1 MLYQIKNGTVSVGAK
16 TILSHVD
23 FEIKGKEKIA
33 VVGKNGVGKTTLLRL
48 IAGELTLDRDD
59 KRMEPGIWKSRTLT
73 VGMLRQSGEQ
83 DFDRTVEELLLESC
97 AMEDLYSKE
106 RYRYEME
113 YDRLF
118 TGFGFQKEEKHKKL
132 KEFSGGEQTKIAL
145 IRLFLMKPDILL
157 LDEPT
162 NHLDIQTTEWLEKY
176 IGEYEH
182 AIVLVSHDRFF
193 LDQVTDVVY
202 ELKDQSLKRYPGNYT
217 RYREQKQ
224 KETAAAKKAY
234 ERQQKEIERLNA
246 LIERFKH
253 KPKKAAFARSRRKM
267 IERMEL
273 LPDPAEDDVH
283 IFTGDIEPAHLGSK
297 WVYEAE
303 HLKIGYDKVL
313 LELSLRVRRGQKI
326 GIIGENGAGKSTFLK
341 TVAGI
346 MEPLDGKGAIG
357 NHILLGY
364 FDQQTAAI
372 QSDQTVFEHFQDLF
386 PGLNE
391 KEVRHMLAAYL
402 FQGKDVQTKVG
413 DLSGGEKSRLMLAEL
428 LYSRPNLLLLD
439 EPTNH
444 MDIRAKE
451 TLESAFRAYKGT
463 MLFVS
468 HDRYFIKQVA
478 DAILVFQGQ
487 KVMYYPFGYEHYLK
501 RSRQDGEGNLAALVQ
516 AEDQALI
523 AGMRAVPEK
532 ERHRL
537 REIGTDEAYL
547 DWRFGLARKPMDEAE
562 KKVAYLWEKWEQL
575 SKEKEELELQL
586 WMGVSQ
592 ELMKKNEILWDGKRG
607 VEKIADIDRR
617 SGLAEKCERIKEGL
631 AQIAQPL
638 NTAWDEWTE
647 SCLAWWDVYL
657 EEFEE
662 DNM

>member
-16 TILSHVD
+16 TILSHVN
-23 FEIKGKEKIA
+23 FEIKGNEKIA
-33 VVGKNGVGKTTLLRL
+33 VVGKNGVGKTTLLKL
-48 IAGELTLDRDD
+48 IAGELSLDQDD
-59 KRMEPGIWKSRTLT
+59 KRQEPGIWKSRVLT
-73 VGMLRQSGEQ
+73 VGMLRQSAEQ
-83 DFDRTVEELLLESC
+83 DFDKTVEELLLESC
-97 AMEDLYSKE
+97 PTDDLYSKE
-106 RYRYEME
+106 RYLYEME

-118 TGFGFQKEEKHKKL
+118 TGFGFQKEEKHKKFE
-132 KEFSGGEQTKIAL
+132 EFSGGEQTKIAL

-162 NHLDIQTTEWLEKY
+162 NHLDIQTTEWLEEY
-176 IGEYEH
+176 IREYEH
-182 AIVLVSHDRFF
+182 AIVFVSHDRFF

-202 ELKDQSLKRYPGNYT
+202 ELEDRSLRRYPGNYT
-217 RYREQKQ
+217 QYREQKQ
-224 KETAAAKKAY
+224 KDIAAAKKAY
-234 ERQQKEIERLNA
+234 ERQQKELDRLNG

-253 KPKKAAFARSRRKM
+253 KPKKAAFARSRKKI

-283 IFTGDIEPAHLGSK
+283 IFTGDIEPLHPGSK

-326 GIIGENGAGKSTFLK
+326 GIIGDNGAGKSTFLK
-341 TVAGI
+341 TMAGLI
-346 MEPLDGKGAIG
+346 APIGGKGALG
-357 NHILLGY
+357 NNILMGY
-364 FDQQTAAI
+364 FDQQTATI
-372 QSDQTVFEHFQDLF
+372 QSEKTVYEHFHDLF

-391 KEVRHMLAAYL
+391 KDARHVLASYL
-402 FQGKDVQTKVG
+402 FRGKEAQTKVSN
-413 DLSGGEKSRLMLAEL
+413 LSGGEKSRLMLAEL

-501 RSRQDGEGNLAALVQ
+501 RSRQNGSENLAALVQ

-562 KKVAYLWEKWEQL
+562 KKFAYLWGKWEQL
-575 SKEKEELELQL
+575 SREKEELELRL
-586 WMGVSQ
+586 WTETRLVLTEQSGFRSEETVALQ
-592 ELMKKNEILWDGKRG
+592 ER
-607 VEKIADIDRR
+607 
-617 SGLAEKCERIKEGL
+617 AEKIKEGPARMEQSL
-631 AQIAQPL
+631 RE
-638 NTAWDEWTE
+638 AWDEWTE
-647 SCLAWWDVYL
+647 ACLAWWDVYL

>member
-16 TILSHVD
+16 TILSHVN
-23 FEIKGKEKIA
+23 FEIKGNEKIA
-33 VVGKNGVGKTTLLRL
+33 VVGKNGVGKTTLLKL
-48 IAGELTLDRDD
+48 IAGELSLDQDD
-59 KRMEPGIWKSRTLT
+59 KRQEPGIWKSRVLT
-73 VGMLRQSGEQ
+73 VGILRQSAEQ
-83 DFDRTVEELLLESC
+83 DFQKTVEELLLESC
-97 AMEDLYSKE
+97 PTDDLYSKE
-106 RYRYEME
+106 RYLYEME

-118 TGFGFQKEEKHKKL
+118 TGFGFLKEEKHKKFE
-132 KEFSGGEQTKIAL
+132 EFSGGEQTKIAL

-162 NHLDIQTTEWLEKY
+162 NHLDIQTTEWLEEY
-176 IGEYEH
+176 IREYEH
-182 AIVLVSHDRFF
+182 AIVFVSHDRFF

-202 ELKDQSLKRYPGNYT
+202 ELEDRSLRRYPGNYT
-217 RYREQKQ
+217 QYREQKQ
-224 KETAAAKKAY
+224 KDIAAAKKAY
-234 ERQQKEIERLNA
+234 ERQQKELDRLNG
-246 LIERFKH
+246 LIERFKN
-253 KPKKAAFARSRRKM
+253 KPKKAAFARSRKKI

-273 LPDPAEDDVH
+273 LPDPDEDDVH
-283 IFTGDIEPAHLGSK
+283 IFTGDIEPLHPGSK

-326 GIIGENGAGKSTFLK
+326 GIIGDNGAGKSTFLK
-341 TVAGI
+341 TMAGLI
-346 MEPLDGKGAIG
+346 APIGGKGALG
-357 NHILLGY
+357 NNILMGY
-364 FDQQTAAI
+364 FDQQTATI
-372 QSDQTVFEHFQDLF
+372 QSEKTVYEHFHDLF

-391 KEVRHMLAAYL
+391 KDARHVLASYL
-402 FQGKDVQTKVG
+402 FRGKEAQTKVSN
-413 DLSGGEKSRLMLAEL
+413 LSGGEKSRLMLAEL

-501 RSRQDGEGNLAALVQ
+501 RSRQNGSENLAALVQ

-562 KKVAYLWEKWEQL
+562 KKFAHLWEKWEQL
-575 SKEKEELELQL
+575 SREKEELELRLWTETQL
-586 WMGVSQ
+586 VLTEQSEFQSEETVALQ
-592 ELMKKNEILWDGKRG
+592 ERA
-607 VEKIADIDRR
+607 EKI
-617 SGLAEKCERIKEGL
+617 KEEPARMEQSL
-631 AQIAQPL
+631 RE
-638 NTAWDEWTE
+638 AWDEWTE
-647 SCLAWWDVYL
+647 ACLAWWDVYL
-657 EEFEE
+657 EEFGE

>member
-16 TILSHVD
+16 TILSHVN
-23 FEIKGKEKIA
+23 FEIKGNEKIA
-33 VVGKNGVGKTTLLRL
+33 VVGKNGVGKTTLLKL
-48 IAGELTLDRDD
+48 IAGDLSLDQDD
-59 KRMEPGIWKSRTLT
+59 KRQEPGIWKSRVLT
-73 VGMLRQSGEQ
+73 VGMLRQSAEQ
-83 DFDRTVEELLLESC
+83 DFQKTVEELLLESC
-97 AMEDLYSKE
+97 PEDDLYSKE
-106 RYRYEME
+106 RYLYEME

-118 TGFGFQKEEKHKKL
+118 TGFGFQKEEKHKKFE
-132 KEFSGGEQTKIAL
+132 EFSGGEQTKIAL

-162 NHLDIQTTEWLEKY
+162 NHLDIQTTEWLEEY
-176 IGEYEH
+176 IREYEH
-182 AIVLVSHDRFF
+182 AIVFVSHDRFF

-202 ELKDQSLKRYPGNYT
+202 ELEDRSLRRYPGNYT
-217 RYREQKQ
+217 QYREQKQ
-224 KETAAAKKAY
+224 KDIAAAKKAY
-234 ERQQKEIERLNA
+234 ERQQKELDRLNG

-253 KPKKAAFARSRRKM
+253 KPKKAAFARSRKKI

-283 IFTGDIEPAHLGSK
+283 IFTGDIEPLHPGSK

-326 GIIGENGAGKSTFLK
+326 GIIGDNGAGKSTFLK
-341 TVAGI
+341 TMAGLI
-346 MEPLDGKGAIG
+346 APIGGKGALG
-357 NHILLGY
+357 NNILMGY
-364 FDQQTAAI
+364 FDQQTATI
-372 QSDQTVFEHFQDLF
+372 QSEKTVYEHFHDLF

-391 KEVRHMLAAYL
+391 KDARHVLASYL
-402 FQGKDVQTKVG
+402 FRGKEAQTKVSN
-413 DLSGGEKSRLMLAEL
+413 LSGGEKSRLMLAEL

-501 RSRQDGEGNLAALVQ
+501 RSRQNGSENLAALVQ

-562 KKVAYLWEKWEQL
+562 KKFAYLWEKWEQL
-575 SKEKEELELQL
+575 SREKEELELRLWTETQL
-586 WMGVSQ
+586 VLTDQSEFQSEETAALQ
-592 ELMKKNEILWDGKRG
+592 ERA
-607 VEKIADIDRR
+607 EKI
-617 SGLAEKCERIKEGL
+617 KEEPARMEQSL
-631 AQIAQPL
+631 SE
-638 NTAWDEWTE
+638 AWDEWTE
-647 SCLAWWDVYL
+647 ACLAWWDVYL
-657 EEFEE
+657 EEFGE

>member
-23 FEIKGKEKIA
+23 FEIKGNEKIA
-33 VVGKNGVGKTTLLRL
+33 IVGKNGVGKTTLLRL
-48 IAGELTLDRDD
+48 IAGELSLDLDD
-59 KRMEPGIWKSRTLT
+59 KRMEPGIWKSRALT
-73 VGMLRQSGEQ
+73 IGMLRQSPEQ
-83 DFDRTVEELLLESC
+83 DLKKTVEELLLESC
-97 AMEDLYSKE
+97 QTDDLYSKE
-106 RYRYEME
+106 RYLYEME

-118 TGFGFQKEEKHKKL
+118 TGFGFKKEEKHKKFE
-132 KEFSGGEQTKIAL
+132 EFSGGEQTKIAL

-162 NHLDIQTTEWLEKY
+162 NHLDIQTTEWLEDY
-176 IGEYEH
+176 IREYEH
-182 AIVLVSHDRFF
+182 AIVFVSHDRFF

-202 ELKDQSLKRYPGNYT
+202 ELQNQSLKRYPGNYT
-217 RYREQKQ
+217 NYRQQKQ
-224 KETAAAKKAY
+224 KDVVAAKKAY
-234 ERQQKEIERLNA
+234 ENQKKELERLNG
-246 LIERFKH
+246 LIEKFKH
-253 KPKKAAFARSRRKM
+253 KPKKAAFARSRKKI

-273 LPDPAEDDVH
+273 LENPMEDDVH
-283 IFTGDIEPAHLGSK
+283 IFTGDIEPLHPGSK

-303 HLKIGYDKVL
+303 HLKIGYDKML

-326 GIIGENGAGKSTFLK
+326 GIIGDNGTGKSTFIK
-341 TVAGI
+341 TIAGI
-346 MEPLDGKGAIG
+346 LEPLDGKGSLG
-357 NHILLGY
+357 NNILMGY
-364 FDQQTAAI
+364 FDQQTATI
-372 QSDQTVFEHFQDLF
+372 QSEKTVYEHF
-386 PGLNE
+386 
-391 KEVRHMLAAYL
+391 H
-402 FQGKDVQTKVG
+402 

-501 RSRQDGEGNLAALVQ
+501 KSRQKGVENLVALVQ

-562 KKVAYLWEKWEQL
+562 ERFAYLWKKWEQL
-575 SKEKEELELQL
+575 KLEEEELELKL
-586 WMGVSQ
+586 WGESSL
-592 ELMKKNEILWDGKRG
+592 ELTEELNQI
-607 VEKIADIDRR
+607 EKD
-617 SGLAEKCERIKEGL
+617 LL
-631 AQIAQPL
+631 QIEQPL
-638 NTAWDEWTE
+638 KESLELWTE
-647 SCLAWWDVYL
+647 GCLSWWDVYQ
-657 EEFEE
+657 EEFL
-662 DNM
+662 

>member
-16 TILSHVD
+16 TILSHVN
-23 FEIKGKEKIA
+23 FEIKGNEKIA
-33 VVGKNGVGKTTLLRL
+33 VVGKNGVGKTTLLKL
-48 IAGELTLDRDD
+48 IAGELSLDRDD
-59 KRMEPGIWKSRTLT
+59 KRQEPGIWKSRVLT
-73 VGMLRQSGEQ
+73 VGMLRQSAEQ
-83 DFDRTVEELLLESC
+83 NFQKTVEELLLESC
-97 AMEDLYSKE
+97 PTDDLYSKE
-106 RYRYEME
+106 RYLYEME

-118 TGFGFQKEEKHKKL
+118 TGFGFLKEEKHKKFE
-132 KEFSGGEQTKIAL
+132 EFSGGEQTKIAL

-162 NHLDIQTTEWLEKY
+162 NHLDIQTTEWLEEY
-176 IGEYEH
+176 IREYEH
-182 AIVLVSHDRFF
+182 AIVFVSHDRFF

-202 ELKDQSLKRYPGNYT
+202 ELEDRSLRRYPGNYT
-217 RYREQKQ
+217 QYREQKQ
-224 KETAAAKKAY
+224 KDIVAAKKAY
-234 ERQQKEIERLNA
+234 ERQQKELDRLNG
-246 LIERFKH
+246 LIEHFKN
-253 KPKKAAFARSRRKM
+253 KPKKAAFARSRKKI

-283 IFTGDIEPAHLGSK
+283 IFTGDIEPLHPGSK

-326 GIIGENGAGKSTFLK
+326 GIIGDNGAGKSTFLK
-341 TVAGI
+341 TMAGLI
-346 MEPLDGKGAIG
+346 APIGGKGALG
-357 NHILLGY
+357 NNILMGY
-364 FDQQTAAI
+364 FDQQTATL
-372 QSDQTVFEHFQDLF
+372 QSEKTVYEHFHDLF

-391 KEVRHMLAAYL
+391 KDARHVLASYL
-402 FQGKDVQTKVG
+402 FRGKEAQTKVSN
-413 DLSGGEKSRLMLAEL
+413 LSGGEKSRLMLAEL

-501 RSRQDGEGNLAALVQ
+501 RSRQNGSENLVALVQ

-562 KKVAYLWEKWEQL
+562 KKFAYLWEKWEQL
-575 SKEKEELELQL
+575 SREKEELELRL
-586 WMGVSQ
+586 WTETRLVLTEQSGVQSEETAALQ
-592 ELMKKNEILWDGKRG
+592 ERA
-607 VEKIADIDRR
+607 EKI
-617 SGLAEKCERIKEGL
+617 KEEPARMEQSL
-631 AQIAQPL
+631 RE
-638 NTAWDEWTE
+638 AWDEWTE
-647 SCLAWWDVYL
+647 ACLAWWDVYL

>member
-16 TILSHVD
+16 TILSHVN
-23 FEIKGKEKIA
+23 FEIKGNEKIA
-33 VVGKNGVGKTTLLRL
+33 VVGKNGVGKTTLLKL
-48 IAGELTLDRDD
+48 IAGELSLDRDD
-59 KRMEPGIWKSRTLT
+59 KRQEPGIWKSRVLT
-73 VGMLRQSGEQ
+73 VGILRQSAEQ
-83 DFDRTVEELLLESC
+83 DFQKTVEELLLESC
-97 AMEDLYSKE
+97 PTDDLYSKE
-106 RYRYEME
+106 RYLYEME

-118 TGFGFQKEEKHKKL
+118 TGFGFLKEEKHKKFE
-132 KEFSGGEQTKIAL
+132 EFSGGEQTKIAL

-162 NHLDIQTTEWLEKY
+162 NHLDIQTTEWLEEY
-176 IGEYEH
+176 IREYEH
-182 AIVLVSHDRFF
+182 AIVFVSHDRFF

-202 ELKDQSLKRYPGNYT
+202 ELEDRSLRRYPGNYT
-217 RYREQKQ
+217 QYREQKQ
-224 KETAAAKKAY
+224 KDIAAAKKAY
-234 ERQQKEIERLNA
+234 ERQQKELDRLNG
-246 LIERFKH
+246 LIERFKN
-253 KPKKAAFARSRRKM
+253 KPKKAAFARSRKKI

-283 IFTGDIEPAHLGSK
+283 IFTGDIEPLHLGSK

-326 GIIGENGAGKSTFLK
+326 GIIGDNGAGKSTFLK
-341 TVAGI
+341 TITGLIAPI
-346 MEPLDGKGAIG
+346 EGKGVLG
-357 NHILLGY
+357 NNILMGY
-364 FDQQTAAI
+364 FDQQTATI
-372 QSDQTVFEHFQDLF
+372 QSEKTVYEHFHDLF

-391 KEVRHMLAAYL
+391 KDARHVLASYL
-402 FQGKDVQTKVG
+402 FRGKEAQIKVSN
-413 DLSGGEKSRLMLAEL
+413 LSGGEKSRLMLAEL

-501 RSRQDGEGNLAALVQ
+501 RSRQNGSENLAALVQ

-562 KKVAYLWEKWEQL
+562 KKFAHLWEKWEQL
-575 SKEKEELELQL
+575 SREKEELELRLWTETQL
-586 WMGVSQ
+586 VLTEQSEFQSEETAALQ
-592 ELMKKNEILWDGKRG
+592 ERA
-607 VEKIADIDRR
+607 EKI
-617 SGLAEKCERIKEGL
+617 KEEP
-631 AQIAQPL
+631 ARMEQPL
-638 NTAWDEWTE
+638 REAWDEWTE
-647 SCLAWWDVYL
+647 ACLAWWDVYL
-657 EEFEE
+657 EEFGE

>member
-16 TILSHVD
+16 TILSHVN
-23 FEIKGKEKIA
+23 FEIKGNEKIA
-33 VVGKNGVGKTTLLRL
+33 VVGKNGAGKTTLLKL
-48 IAGELTLDRDD
+48 IAGELSLDQDD
-59 KRMEPGIWKSRTLT
+59 KRQEPGIWKSRVLT
-73 VGMLRQSGEQ
+73 VGMLRQSAEQ
-83 DFDRTVEELLLESC
+83 DFQKTVEELLLESC
-97 AMEDLYSKE
+97 PEDDLYSKE
-106 RYRYEME
+106 RYLYEME

-118 TGFGFQKEEKHKKL
+118 TGFGFQKEEKHKKFE
-132 KEFSGGEQTKIAL
+132 EFSGGEQTKIAL
-145 IRLFLMKPDILL
+145 IRLFLIKPDILL

-162 NHLDIQTTEWLEKY
+162 NHLDIQTTEWLEEY
-176 IGEYEH
+176 IREYEH
-182 AIVLVSHDRFF
+182 AIVFVSHDRFF

-202 ELKDQSLKRYPGNYT
+202 ELEDRSLKRYPGNYT
-217 RYREQKQ
+217 QYRDQKQ
-224 KETAAAKKAY
+224 KDIAAAKKAY
-234 ERQQKEIERLNA
+234 ERQQKELDRLNG
-246 LIERFKH
+246 LIERFKN
-253 KPKKAAFARSRRKM
+253 KPKKAAFARSRKKI

-273 LPDPAEDDVH
+273 LSDPAEDDVH
-283 IFTGDIEPAHLGSK
+283 IFTGDIEPLHPGSK

-326 GIIGENGAGKSTFLK
+326 GIIGDNGAGKSTFLK
-341 TVAGI
+341 TMAGLI
-346 MEPLDGKGAIG
+346 APIGGKGALG
-357 NHILLGY
+357 NNILMGY
-364 FDQQTAAI
+364 FDQQTATI
-372 QSDQTVFEHFQDLF
+372 QSEKTVYEHFHDLF

-391 KEVRHMLAAYL
+391 KDARHVLASYL
-402 FQGKDVQTKVG
+402 FRGKEAQTKVSN
-413 DLSGGEKSRLMLAEL
+413 LSGGEKSRLMLAEL

-501 RSRQDGEGNLAALVQ
+501 RSRQNGSENLAALVQ

-562 KKVAYLWEKWEQL
+562 KKFAYLWEKWEQL
-575 SKEKEELELQL
+575 SREKEELELRL
-586 WMGVSQ
+586 WTETRLVLTEQSGFQSEETAALQ
-592 ELMKKNEILWDGKRG
+592 ER
-607 VEKIADIDRR
+607 
-617 SGLAEKCERIKEGL
+617 AEKIKEGPARMEQSL
-631 AQIAQPL
+631 RE
-638 NTAWDEWTE
+638 AWDEWTE
-647 SCLAWWDVYL
+647 ACLAWWDVYL
-657 EEFEE
+657 EEFGE

>member
-16 TILSHVD
+16 TILSHVN
-23 FEIKGKEKIA
+23 FEIKGNEKIA
-33 VVGKNGVGKTTLLRL
+33 VVGKNGVGKTTLLKL
-48 IAGELTLDRDD
+48 IAGELSLDRDD
-59 KRMEPGIWKSRTLT
+59 KRQEPGIWKSRVLT
-73 VGMLRQSGEQ
+73 VGMLRQSAEQ
-83 DFDRTVEELLLESC
+83 NFQKTVEELLLESC
-97 AMEDLYSKE
+97 PTDDLYSKE
-106 RYRYEME
+106 RYLYEME

-118 TGFGFQKEEKHKKL
+118 TGFGFLKEEKHKKFE
-132 KEFSGGEQTKIAL
+132 EFSGGEQTKIAL

-162 NHLDIQTTEWLEKY
+162 NHLDIQTTEWLEEY
-176 IGEYEH
+176 IREYEH
-182 AIVLVSHDRFF
+182 AIVFVSHDRFF

-202 ELKDQSLKRYPGNYT
+202 ELEDRSLRRYPGNYT
-217 RYREQKQ
+217 QYREQKQ
-224 KETAAAKKAY
+224 KDIAAAKKAY
-234 ERQQKEIERLNA
+234 ERQQKELDRLNG
-246 LIERFKH
+246 LIERFKN
-253 KPKKAAFARSRRKM
+253 KPKKAAFARSRKKI

-283 IFTGDIEPAHLGSK
+283 IFTGDIEPLHPGSK

-326 GIIGENGAGKSTFLK
+326 GIIGDNGAGKSTFLK
-341 TVAGI
+341 TMAGLI
-346 MEPLDGKGAIG
+346 APIGGKGALG
-357 NHILLGY
+357 NNILMGY
-364 FDQQTAAI
+364 FDQQTATL
-372 QSDQTVFEHFQDLF
+372 QSEKTVYEHFHDLF

-391 KEVRHMLAAYL
+391 KDARHVLASYL
-402 FQGKDVQTKVG
+402 FRGKEAQTKVSN
-413 DLSGGEKSRLMLAEL
+413 LSGGEKSRLMLAEL

-468 HDRYFIKQVA
+468 HDRYFIKRVA

-501 RSRQDGEGNLAALVQ
+501 RSRQNGSENLAALVQ

-562 KKVAYLWEKWEQL
+562 KKFAYLWEKWEQL
-575 SKEKEELELQL
+575 SREKEELELRL
-586 WMGVSQ
+586 WTETRLVLTEQSGVQSEETAALQ
-592 ELMKKNEILWDGKRG
+592 ERA
-607 VEKIADIDRR
+607 EKI
-617 SGLAEKCERIKEGL
+617 KEEPARMEQSL
-631 AQIAQPL
+631 RE
-638 NTAWDEWTE
+638 AWDEWTE
-647 SCLAWWDVYL
+647 ACLAWWDVYL

>member
-16 TILSHVD
+16 TILSHVN
-23 FEIKGKEKIA
+23 FEIKGNEKIA
-33 VVGKNGVGKTTLLRL
+33 VVGKNGVGKTTLLKL
-48 IAGELTLDRDD
+48 IAGELSLDRDD
-59 KRMEPGIWKSRTLT
+59 KRQEPGIWKSRVLT
-73 VGMLRQSGEQ
+73 VGILRQSAEQ
-83 DFDRTVEELLLESC
+83 DFQKTVEELLLESC
-97 AMEDLYSKE
+97 PTDDLYSKE
-106 RYRYEME
+106 RYLYEME

-118 TGFGFQKEEKHKKL
+118 TGFGFLKEEKHKKFE
-132 KEFSGGEQTKIAL
+132 EFSGGEQTKIAL

-162 NHLDIQTTEWLEKY
+162 NHLDIQTTEWLEEY
-176 IGEYEH
+176 IREYEH
-182 AIVLVSHDRFF
+182 AIVFVSHDRFF

-202 ELKDQSLKRYPGNYT
+202 ELEDRSLRRYPGNYT
-217 RYREQKQ
+217 QYREQKQ
-224 KETAAAKKAY
+224 KDIAAAKKAY
-234 ERQQKEIERLNA
+234 ERQQKELDRLNG
-246 LIERFKH
+246 LIERFKN
-253 KPKKAAFARSRRKM
+253 KPKKAAFARSRKKI

-283 IFTGDIEPAHLGSK
+283 IFTGDIEPLHPGSK
-297 WVYEAE
+297 RVYEAE

-326 GIIGENGAGKSTFLK
+326 GIIGDNGAGKSTFLK
-341 TVAGI
+341 TITGLIAPI
-346 MEPLDGKGAIG
+346 EGKSVLG
-357 NHILLGY
+357 NNILMGY
-364 FDQQTAAI
+364 FDQQTATI
-372 QSDQTVFEHFQDLF
+372 QSEKTVYEHFHDLF

-391 KEVRHMLAAYL
+391 KDARHVLASYL
-402 FQGKDVQTKVG
+402 FRGKEAQIKVSN
-413 DLSGGEKSRLMLAEL
+413 LSGGEKSRLMLAEL

-501 RSRQDGEGNLAALVQ
+501 RSRQNGSENLAALVQ

-562 KKVAYLWEKWEQL
+562 KKFAHLWEKWEQL
-575 SKEKEELELQL
+575 SREKEELELRLWTETQL
-586 WMGVSQ
+586 VLTEQSEFQSEETAALQ
-592 ELMKKNEILWDGKRG
+592 ERA
-607 VEKIADIDRR
+607 EKI
-617 SGLAEKCERIKEGL
+617 KEEP
-631 AQIAQPL
+631 ARMEQPL
-638 NTAWDEWTE
+638 REAWDEWTE
-647 SCLAWWDVYL
+647 ACLAWWDVYL
-657 EEFEE
+657 EEFGE

>member
-16 TILSHVD
+16 TILSHVN
-23 FEIKGKEKIA
+23 FEIKGNEKIA
-33 VVGKNGVGKTTLLRL
+33 VVGKNGVGKTTLLKL
-48 IAGELTLDRDD
+48 IAGELSLDQDD
-59 KRMEPGIWKSRTLT
+59 KRQEPGIWKSRVLT
-73 VGMLRQSGEQ
+73 VGMLRQSAEQ
-83 DFDRTVEELLLESC
+83 DFQKTVEELLLESC
-97 AMEDLYSKE
+97 PEDDLYSKE
-106 RYRYEME
+106 RYLYEME

-118 TGFGFQKEEKHKKL
+118 TGFGFQKEEKHKKFE
-132 KEFSGGEQTKIAL
+132 EFSGGEQTKIAL

-162 NHLDIQTTEWLEKY
+162 NHLDIQTTEWLEEY
-176 IGEYEH
+176 IREYEH
-182 AIVLVSHDRFF
+182 AIVFVSHDRFF

-202 ELKDQSLKRYPGNYT
+202 ELEDRSLRRYPGNYT
-217 RYREQKQ
+217 QYREQKQ
-224 KETAAAKKAY
+224 KDIAAAKKAY
-234 ERQQKEIERLNA
+234 ERQQKELDRLNG

-253 KPKKAAFARSRRKM
+253 KPKKAAFARSRKKI

-283 IFTGDIEPAHLGSK
+283 IFTGDIEPLHPGSK

-326 GIIGENGAGKSTFLK
+326 GIIGDNGAGKSTFLK
-341 TVAGI
+341 TMAGLI
-346 MEPLDGKGAIG
+346 APIGGKGALG
-357 NHILLGY
+357 NNILMGY
-364 FDQQTAAI
+364 FDQQTATI
-372 QSDQTVFEHFQDLF
+372 QSEKTVYEHFHDLF

-391 KEVRHMLAAYL
+391 KDARHVLASYL
-402 FQGKDVQTKVG
+402 FRGKEAQTKVSN
-413 DLSGGEKSRLMLAEL
+413 LSGGEKSRLMLAEL

-501 RSRQDGEGNLAALVQ
+501 RSRQNGSENLAALVQ

-562 KKVAYLWEKWEQL
+562 KKFAYLWEKWEQL
-575 SKEKEELELQL
+575 SREKEELELRLWTETQL
-586 WMGVSQ
+586 VLTDQSEFQSEETAALQ
-592 ELMKKNEILWDGKRG
+592 ERA
-607 VEKIADIDRR
+607 EKI
-617 SGLAEKCERIKEGL
+617 KEEPARMEQSL
-631 AQIAQPL
+631 SE
-638 NTAWDEWTE
+638 AWDEWTE
-647 SCLAWWDVYL
+647 ACLAWWDVYL
-657 EEFEE
+657 EEFGE

>member
-23 FEIKGKEKIA
+23 FEIKGNEKIA
-33 VVGKNGVGKTTLLRL
+33 IVGKNGVGKTTLLRL
-48 IAGELTLDRDD
+48 IAGELSLDLDD
-59 KRMEPGIWKSRTLT
+59 KRMEPGIWKSRALT
-73 VGMLRQSGEQ
+73 IGMLRQSPEQ
-83 DFDRTVEELLLESC
+83 DLKKTVEELLLESC
-97 AMEDLYSKE
+97 QTDDLYSKE
-106 RYRYEME
+106 RYLYEME

-118 TGFGFQKEEKHKKL
+118 TGFGFKKEEKHKKFE
-132 KEFSGGEQTKIAL
+132 EFSGGEQTKIAL

-162 NHLDIQTTEWLEKY
+162 NHLDIQTTEWLEDY
-176 IGEYEH
+176 IREYEH
-182 AIVLVSHDRFF
+182 AIVFVSHDRFF

-202 ELKDQSLKRYPGNYT
+202 ELQNQSLKRYPGNYT
-217 RYREQKQ
+217 NYRQQKQ
-224 KETAAAKKAY
+224 KDVAAAKKAY
-234 ERQQKEIERLNA
+234 ENQKKELERLNG
-246 LIERFKH
+246 LIEKFKH
-253 KPKKAAFARSRRKM
+253 KPKKAAFARSRKKI

-273 LPDPAEDDVH
+273 LENPMEDDVH
-283 IFTGDIEPAHLGSK
+283 IFTGDIEPLHPGSK

-303 HLKIGYDKVL
+303 HLKIGYDKML

-326 GIIGENGAGKSTFLK
+326 GIIGDNGTGKSTFIK
-341 TVAGI
+341 TIAGI
-346 MEPLDGKGAIG
+346 LEPLDGKGSLG
-357 NHILLGY
+357 NNILMGY
-364 FDQQTAAI
+364 FDQQTATI
-372 QSDQTVFEHFQDLF
+372 QSEKTVYEHFHDLF

-391 KEVRHMLAAYL
+391 KDARHVLASYL
-402 FQGKDVQTKVG
+402 FRGKEVQTKVSN
-413 DLSGGEKSRLMLAEL
+413 LSGGEKSRLMLAEL

-501 RSRQDGEGNLAALVQ
+501 KSRQKGVENLVALVQ

-562 KKVAYLWEKWEQL
+562 ERFAYLWKKWEQL
-575 SKEKEELELQL
+575 KLEEEELELKL
-586 WMGVSQ
+586 WGESSL
-592 ELMKKNEILWDGKRG
+592 ELTEELNQI
-607 VEKIADIDRR
+607 EKD
-617 SGLAEKCERIKEGL
+617 LL
-631 AQIAQPL
+631 QIEQPL
-638 NTAWDEWTE
+638 KESLELWTE
-647 SCLAWWDVYL
+647 GCLSWWDVYQ
-657 EEFEE
+657 EEFL
-662 DNM
+662 